1 MINNQ
6 QIDEILKKSQE
17 VEKQIEDHKKRQLE
31 INNKLIEL
39 NTKKQQVID
48 ELNKLGITEET
59 LDSTIETLYKEV
71 QDELTRFE
79 QSQTENK

>member
-17 VEKQIEDHKKRQLE
+17 VEKQIEDNKKRQLE

-39 NTKKQQVID
+39 NTKKQQIID
-48 ELNKLGITEET
+48 ELNKLGISEDKLEN
-59 LDSTIETLYKEV
+59 SIETLYKEV

>member
-17 VEKQIEDHKKRQLE
+17 VEKQIEDNKKRQLE

-48 ELNKLGITEET
+48 ELNKLGVTEET
-59 LDSTIETLYKEV
+59 LDSNIETLYKEV

>member
-48 ELNKLGITEET
+48 ELNKLGVTEET
-59 LDSTIETLYKEV
+59 LDSNIETLYKEV